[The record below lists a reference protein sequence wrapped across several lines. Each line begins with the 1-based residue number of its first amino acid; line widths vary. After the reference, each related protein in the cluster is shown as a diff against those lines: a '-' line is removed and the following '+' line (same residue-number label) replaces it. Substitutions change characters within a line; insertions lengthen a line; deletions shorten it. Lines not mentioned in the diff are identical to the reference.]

1 MGAGHASTS
10 ISYATGLA
18 EAQRQSGRDDARVLC
33 VIGDGALTGGMA
45 YEGLNQAGAL
55 GSPITVVLNDNGM
68 SISENVGAL
77 SKLFQRARVD
87 PTLKRMREEV
97 EKGLSRLPGG
107 SELGGHIRDATKSLW
122 FVPGALF
129 EALGFAYLGPID
141 GHDIERGAPG
151 RAQHARHG
159 PPGRGPREDGQGPR
173 LRAGGGR
180 RRGHARR
187 DPLRHRE
194 RQGRRKKSPGPPN
207 YTDVFGHALVA
218 EAERDPRVVGITAA
232 MLKGTGMQHMM
243 ARFPER
249 TYDVGIAE
257 QHAVVFA
264 CGLAIAGYRPVCAIY
279 STFLQRA
286 FDPIVH
292 DAAIQNLPVVFAI
305 DRGGLVGDDG
315 PTHHGVFDLAYL
327 RAIPGLTIMAPDG
340 RGRARGHAPHGAAA
354 RRPGGVPLP
363 ARRGPGR
370 RDAAAARDGRDRP
383 GAGAGGR
390 RDASP
395 WWATATAPSRAR
407 GRRGWSPRPSAPAR
421 PWSTR
426 ASASRSTRTL
436 MRQLAERHEL
446 VVTIEDHAQ
455 LAGFGS
461 AVLECPGGRPGAGAA
476 ARDPRPLRRPRQAR
490 ASCSTTSGLSPAQV
504 AARIIEALR
513 SPAAPARRGE
523 LSGGLR
529 KPGYHPP
536 MWPGLDSMW
545 LWWSGDSSRRAP
557 APRPRSWRGASTSTD
572 GRRTSRASPVAE
584 DAELAVAPGA
594 DYVSRGGI
602 KLANA
607 LEALGVDV
615 TRAPRRSTWAPP
627 RGASPTAC
635 CGAAPSGSS
644 PSTWATGSSTGG
656 CARIHGCTSWSAPT
670 RATCARTTC
679 RTRPT
684 WSRVT
689 SPSSRSARSGAP

>member
-1 MGAGHASTS
+1 MPVPDGRYPLITGLDAPTDLHRMSDAQLETLAGEMREAIIDTVSQTGGHLGASLGTVELTIALHAELESPRDRIIWDVGHQAYGHKLLTGRLSGFPTLRQYGGISGFLRRVESEHDIMGAGHASTS

-18 EAQRQSGRDDARVLC
+18 EAQRQSGRDDARVVC

-87 PTLKRMREEV
+87 PTITRVREEF

-141 GHDIERGAPG
+141 GHDINEVR
-151 RAQHARHG
+151 RAVRSTLDMDRPVVVHVKTVK
-159 PPGRGPREDGQGPR
+159 GRGYAPAEADGEAMHGMTPFVIESGK
-173 LRAGGGR
+173 A
-180 RRGHARR
+180 A
-187 DPLRHRE
+187 
-194 RQGRRKKSPGPPN
+194 KKSPGPPN

-232 MLKGTGMQHMM
+232 MLKGTGMQHMK

-292 DAAIQNLPVVFAI
+292 DVAIQNLPVVFAI

-327 RAIPGLTIMAPDG
+327 RSIPGLTIMAPMDEAELVDMLHTALRLEG
-340 RGRARGHAPHGAAA
+340 PVAFRYPRGAGLGVSLPPRPRVVEIGRAQVLESGEKVALVGYGYGAVIAREAA
-354 RRPGGVPLP
+354 EGV
-363 ARRGPGR
+363 AEAIG
-370 RDAAAARDGRDRP
+370 
-383 GAGAGGR
+383 
-390 RDASP
+390 
-395 WWATATAPSRAR
+395 
-407 GRRGWSPRPSAPAR
+407 AR
-421 PWSTR
+421 PTVVNAR
-426 ASASRSTRTL
+426 FCKPIDATL
-436 MRQLAERHEL
+436 MRQLADRHDL

-461 AVLECPGGRPGAGAA
+461 AVLESLDGAP
-476 ARDPRPLRRPRQAR
+476 ARVLRLGIPDRFVDHGQRGKLLDEV
-490 ASCSTTSGLSPAQV
+490 GLSPAQV
-504 AARIIEALR
+504 AARIIETLR
-513 SPAAPARRGE
+513 SPAR
-523 LSGGLR
+523 L
-529 KPGYHPP
+529 
-536 MWPGLDSMW
+536 
-545 LWWSGDSSRRAP
+545 
-557 APRPRSWRGASTSTD
+557 
-572 GRRTSRASPVAE
+572 
-584 DAELAVAPGA
+584 LAA
-594 DYVSRGGI
+594 
-602 KLANA
+602 
-607 LEALGVDV
+607 
-615 TRAPRRSTWAPP
+615 
-627 RGASPTAC
+627 
-635 CGAAPSGSS
+635 GS
-644 PSTWATGSSTGG
+644 
-656 CARIHGCTSWSAPT
+656 
-670 RATCARTTC
+670 
-679 RTRPT
+679 
-684 WSRVT
+684 
-689 SPSSRSARSGAP
+689 

>member
-1 MGAGHASTS
+1 MREAIIDTVSQTGGHLGASLGTVELTIALHAELESPRDRIVWDVGHQAYGHKLLTGRLAGFPTLRQYGGISGFLRRVESEHDVMGAGHASTS

-141 GHDIERGAPG
+141 GHDISEVR
-151 RAQHARHG
+151 RAVRSTLDMDRPVVVHVKTVK
-159 PPGRGPREDGQGPR
+159 GRGYAPAEADGEAMHGMTPFVVESGK
-173 LRAGGGR
+173 A
-180 RRGHARR
+180 A
-187 DPLRHRE
+187 
-194 RQGRRKKSPGPPN
+194 KKSPGPPN

-232 MLKGTGMQHMM
+232 MLKGTGMQHMK

-327 RAIPGLTIMAPDG
+327 RAIPGLTIMAPMDEAELVDMLHTALRLEG
-340 RGRARGHAPHGAAA
+340 PVAFRYPRGAGLGVAMPSRPRMVEIGRAQVLEAGETVALVGYGYGAVIAREAA
-354 RRPGGVPLP
+354 EGVAEAL
-363 ARRGPGR
+363 G
-370 RDAAAARDGRDRP
+370 
-383 GAGAGGR
+383 
-390 RDASP
+390 
-395 WWATATAPSRAR
+395 
-407 GRRGWSPRPSAPAR
+407 AR
-421 PWSTR
+421 PTVVNAR
-426 ASASRSTRTL
+426 FCKPIDATL
-436 MRQLAERHEL
+436 MRQLAERHRL

-461 AVLECPGGRPGAGAA
+461 AVLECLEGAP
-476 ARDPRPLRRPRQAR
+476 ARVLRLGIPDRFVDHGQRGKLLDEV
-490 ASCSTTSGLSPAQV
+490 GLSPAQV

-513 SPAAPARRGE
+513 SPPRLLAA
-523 LSGGLR
+523 
-529 KPGYHPP
+529 
-536 MWPGLDSMW
+536 
-545 LWWSGDSSRRAP
+545 
-557 APRPRSWRGASTSTD
+557 
-572 GRRTSRASPVAE
+572 
-584 DAELAVAPGA
+584 
-594 DYVSRGGI
+594 
-602 KLANA
+602 
-607 LEALGVDV
+607 
-615 TRAPRRSTWAPP
+615 
-627 RGASPTAC
+627 
-635 CGAAPSGSS
+635 GS
-644 PSTWATGSSTGG
+644 
-656 CARIHGCTSWSAPT
+656 
-670 RATCARTTC
+670 
-679 RTRPT
+679 
-684 WSRVT
+684 
-689 SPSSRSARSGAP
+689 